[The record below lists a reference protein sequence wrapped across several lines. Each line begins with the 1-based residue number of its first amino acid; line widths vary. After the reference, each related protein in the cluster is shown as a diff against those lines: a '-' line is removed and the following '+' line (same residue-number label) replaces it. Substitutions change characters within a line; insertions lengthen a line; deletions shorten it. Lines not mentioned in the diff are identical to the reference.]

1 MLCYHQ
7 SLKEKIISGAI
18 LCLSGIPKGIKRD
31 EIKAAFGEHGKVEWV
46 DIVEDQSVVRSV
58 TCFRGN
64 TSIANHV
71 LHSFETGQ
79 TPFLAGRRGKDGPRE
94 GQE

>member
-1 MLCYHQ
+1 MQLIYFFAMFNPQ

-46 DIVEDQSVVRSV
+46 DIVEDQSVVRS
-58 TCFRGN
+58 
-64 TSIANHV
+64 AHV
-71 LHSFETGQ
+71 YVEI
-79 TPFLAGRRGKDGPRE
+79 P
-94 GQE
+94 